1 MSVLRC
7 VVTQVIL
14 AAMSDHSTTEFVIEP
29 AGPLSGTVVIGGA
42 KNSVLKLMAATTM
55 ATGTHTIYN
64 VPDIFDVGVMCRLLE
79 SMGAQTSRRP
89 GVVEIVIGDIDPVA
103 PFELVEQMRASTAVL
118 GPLLGRFGRVEVGI
132 PGGDDF
138 GHRPI
143 DMHLTG
149 LETLGATFET
159 SPRGVIGRADKLTGG
174 VVQLGFPS
182 VGATENIMM
191 AAVMAHGT
199 TYIENAAR
207 EPEIADLASM
217 LNKMGAG
224 ITGSGTSTIR
234 IEGVDELEAV
244 SHRVIPDRIQ
254 AATFLAAVGVSQGE
268 ILLEGARYDH
278 MEMVCQKVGEM
289 GLRTSPDRDG
299 IWAMSNSRLRAVDLS
314 TLPYPGVATDYKPFL
329 VALLA
334 VADGTSIV
342 TENLFAGRFR
352 YVDEL
357 VHLGAQIRTDGNHA
371 VVRGVEQLSGAHVV
385 SHDIRAGAALI
396 VAALGAQGQ
405 TIVTDTGHVARGY
418 PDLAGDLRSLGANV
432 IERPVEP
439 I

>member
-1 MSVLRC
+1 
-7 VVTQVIL
+7 
-14 AAMSDHSTTEFVIEP
+14 MSDQSTTEFVIEP
-29 AGPLSGTVVIGGA
+29 AGPLSGTVRIGGA

-55 ATGTHTIYN
+55 ASGTHTIYN
-64 VPDIFDVGVMCRLLE
+64 VPDIFDVGVMCSLLE
-79 SMGAQTSRRP
+79 SMGATTTRRP
-89 GVVEIVIGDIDPVA
+89 GVVEIVVDELEPVA
-103 PFELVEQMRASTAVL
+103 PFALVEQMRASTAVL
-118 GPLLGRFGRVEVGI
+118 GPLLGRYGTVELGI

-149 LETLGATFET
+149 LETLGASFET
-159 SPRGVIGRADKLTGG
+159 SANGVVGRADRLIGD

-191 AAVMAHGT
+191 AAVLAKGIT
-199 TYIENAAR
+199 TIENAAR

-234 IEGVDELEAV
+234 IEGVEELEAV

-254 AATFLAAVGVSQGE
+254 AATFLAALGVSGGE
-268 ILLEGARYDH
+268 ILLEEARYDH
-278 MEMVCQKVGEM
+278 MDMVCQKVGEM

-299 IWAMSNSRLRAVDLS
+299 IWAMATSRLRAVDLS

-334 VADGTSIV
+334 VAEGTSIV

-357 VHLGAQIRTDGNHA
+357 VQLGAEIRTDGNHA
-371 VVRGVEQLSGAHVV
+371 VVRGVERLKGARVV

-396 VAALGAQGQ
+396 VAALAADGQ
-405 TIVTDTGHVARGY
+405 TVVSDTGHVARGY
-418 PDLAGDLRSLGANV
+418 PDLAGDLRSLGACV
-432 IERPVEP
+432 EERPAD
-439 I
+439 

>member
-1 MSVLRC
+1 MSE
-7 VVTQVIL
+7 
-14 AAMSDHSTTEFVIEP
+14 HSTTEFVIEP
-29 AGPLSGTVVIGGA
+29 GPALSGTVTIGGA

-55 ATGTHTIYN
+55 ASGTHTIYN

-79 SMGAQTSRRP
+79 SMGASTLRRP
-89 GVVEIVIGDIDPVA
+89 GVVEITMGDITPHA

-118 GPLLGRFGRVEVGI
+118 GPLLGRFGTVELGI

-138 GHRPI
+138 GDRPI
-143 DMHLTG
+143 DIHLTG

-159 SPRGVIGRADKLTGG
+159 SANGVIGRAEKLRGA

-191 AAVMAHGT
+191 AAVLASGT
-199 TYIENAAR
+199 TSIVNAAR

-217 LNKMGAG
+217 LNKMGAR
-224 ITGSGTSTIR
+224 ITGSGTSTIQ
-234 IEGVDELEAV
+234 IEGVTELEAV
-244 SHRVIPDRIQ
+244 THRVIPDRIQ
-254 AATFLAAVGVSQGE
+254 AATFLAALGVSGGE
-268 ILLEGARYDH
+268 ILLKEARYDH
-278 MEMVCQKVGEM
+278 MDMVCQKVGEM

-299 IWAMSNSRLRAVDLS
+299 IWAMSNTRLKAVDLS

-334 VADGTSIV
+334 VAEGTSIV

-357 VHLGAQIRTDGNHA
+357 IQLGAKIRTDGNHA
-371 VVRGVEQLSGAHVV
+371 VVRGVERLHGAHVV

-396 VAALGAQGQ
+396 VAALGADGQ
-405 TIVTDTGHVARGY
+405 TVISDSGHVARGY

-432 IERPVEP
+432 IERPATP
-439 I
+439 QG

>member
-1 MSVLRC
+1 MSG
-7 VVTQVIL
+7 Q
-14 AAMSDHSTTEFVIEP
+14 STTEFVIEP
-29 AGPLSGTVVIGGA
+29 AGPLSGSVTIGGA

-55 ATGTHTIYN
+55 ASGTHTIYN

-79 SMGAQTSRRP
+79 SMGAKTSRRP
-89 GVVEIVIGDIDPVA
+89 GVVEIVVDDIAPVA

-118 GPLLGRFGRVEVGI
+118 GPLLGRFGTVELGI

-149 LETLGATFET
+149 LEKLGARFET
-159 SPRGVIGRADKLTGG
+159 TAEGVVGRADRLVGD

-191 AAVMAHGT
+191 AAVLASGVT
-199 TYIENAAR
+199 TIENAAR

-217 LNKMGAG
+217 LNKMGAR

-234 IEGVDELEAV
+234 IDGVDELEAV
-244 SHRVIPDRIQ
+244 THRVIPDRIQ
-254 AATFLAAVGVSQGE
+254 AATFLAALGVSGGE
-268 ILLEGARYDH
+268 ILLEEARYDH
-278 MEMVCQKVGEM
+278 MDMVCQKVGEM

-299 IWAMSNSRLRAVDLS
+299 IWAMANTRLRAVDLS

-334 VADGTSIV
+334 VAEGTSIV

-357 VHLGAQIRTDGNHA
+357 VQLGAQIRTDGNHA
-371 VVRGVEQLSGAHVV
+371 VIRGVERLHGGRVV

-396 VAALGAQGQ
+396 VAALGAEGQ
-405 TIVTDTGHVARGY
+405 TIVSDAGHVARGY
-418 PDLAGDLRSLGANV
+418 PDLAGDLRSLGANISV
-432 IERPVEP
+432 RAA
-439 I
+439 

>member
-1 MSVLRC
+1 MSE
-7 VVTQVIL
+7 Q
-14 AAMSDHSTTEFVIEP
+14 STTEFIIEP
-29 AGPLSGTVVIGGA
+29 GGPLSGTVVIGGA

-55 ATGTHTIYN
+55 ARGTHTIYN

-79 SMGAQTSRRP
+79 SMGAKTSRRP
-89 GVVEIVIGDIDPVA
+89 GVVEIIIDDIEPVA

-118 GPLLGRFGRVEVGI
+118 GPLLGRFGRVELGI

-159 SPRGVIGRADKLTGG
+159 SAEGVVGRADHLTGG

-191 AAVMAHGT
+191 AAALASGVTM
-199 TYIENAAR
+199 IENAAR

-217 LNKMGAG
+217 LNKMGAR

-234 IEGVDELEAV
+234 VDGVDELEAV

-254 AATFLAAVGVSQGE
+254 AATFLAALGVAGGE
-268 ILLEGARYDH
+268 ILLQDARYDH

-289 GLRTSPDRDG
+289 GLRTSPDRAG
-299 IWAMSNSRLRAVDLS
+299 IWAMANKRLDAVDLS

-357 VHLGAQIRTDGNHA
+357 VQLGAKIRTDGNHA
-371 VVRGVEQLSGAHVV
+371 VIRGVERLQGAHVV

-396 VAALGAQGQ
+396 VAALGAEGQ
-405 TIVTDTGHVARGY
+405 TIVSDTGHVARGY

-432 IERPVEP
+432 TEVAVG
-439 I
+439 